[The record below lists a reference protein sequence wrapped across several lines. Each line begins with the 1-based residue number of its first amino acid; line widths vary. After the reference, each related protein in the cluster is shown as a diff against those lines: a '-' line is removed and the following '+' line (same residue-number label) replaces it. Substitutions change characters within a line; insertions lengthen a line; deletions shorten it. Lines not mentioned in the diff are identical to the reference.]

1 MMNPLGA
8 VMQRVQAF
16 IERRFTRSREEMAQE
31 DGVDTALHHL
41 DHTLEQV
48 PSPPAPGE
56 EEMARQRIQRRLR
69 EIDALYRE

>member
-1 MMNPLGA
+1 
-8 VMQRVQAF
+8 MQRVQAL
-16 IERRFTRSREEMAQE
+16 IEHRFTRSREEMAQE

-41 DHTLEQV
+41 DRTLEQV
-48 PSPPAPGE
+48 PSPPAPDE